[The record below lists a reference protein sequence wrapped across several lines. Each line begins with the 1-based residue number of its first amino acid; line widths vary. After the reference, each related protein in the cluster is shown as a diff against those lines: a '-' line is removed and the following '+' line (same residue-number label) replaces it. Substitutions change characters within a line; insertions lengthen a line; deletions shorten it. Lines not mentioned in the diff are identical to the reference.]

1 MGGQGAG
8 LRCCSQSL
16 RSWANREH
24 LPLKQTGQKQKFLLL
39 AGDYFNVQVIKQN
52 RPGRRFEPSRVDFLI
67 RAFSSVVER
76 FVDIEKVIGSIPIT
90 PTGLIIKFDN
100 ILLIKVEAREPA
112 CRQAGL

>member
-1 MGGQGAG
+1 M
-8 LRCCSQSL
+8 
-16 RSWANREH
+16 
-24 LPLKQTGQKQKFLLL
+24 
-39 AGDYFNVQVIKQN
+39 
-52 RPGRRFEPSRVDFLI
+52 DFLI

-100 ILLIKVEAREPA
+100 ILLIKVEAGQAELGGLAREPA